1 LRGYTQKD
9 EEASFAFLKDKGME
23 LNLDVDVESFRG
35 VCTAVWTKFPELFK
49 PDLLKLAQ
57 A

>member
-1 LRGYTQKD
+1 
-9 EEASFAFLKDKGME
+9 ME